1 LFLESFF
8 VEDKMFGKNKGWALV
23 LSGGGAKGI
32 AHIGVLKFLEE
43 KGIVPDLIAG
53 TSVGAI
59 IGGAYA
65 CGMTAKELEDFILND
80 FNYKD
85 YFDIRTIHLPEMAWT
100 RALQAGET
108 MRNLF
113 NRLGAD
119 GGEKIYAKLLEMT
132 KDKDFGQ
139 EKIPFICN
147 AVDIVHHRHVIL
159 DSGKI
164 AAAIRASM
172 AVPGLI
178 TPSVSGDSLLV
189 DGGVVDNMIVSSAV
203 KRDYKKVLAV
213 NLNRHGPI
221 TRESIVNG
229 VDVIYEAM
237 FVNSRMIK
245 RTGDDKPDL
254 EIIVSDGRSYEDFSE
269 PAKLIKLGYDSA
281 KKVERKIKRVSGN
294 AIFGLF

>member
-1 LFLESFF
+1 
-8 VEDKMFGKNKGWALV
+8 MFGKNKGWALV

-43 KGIVPDLIAG
+43 KGIIPDLIAG

-59 IGGAYA
+59 IGGAYS
-65 CGMTAKELEDFILND
+65 CGMSAKELEDFVVND

-85 YFDIRTIHLPEMAWT
+85 YFDIRTIHLPDMAWT
-100 RALQAGET
+100 KALQAGET

-113 NRLGAD
+113 NRLGVD
-119 GGEKIYAKLLEMT
+119 GGEKIYAKLIEMT

-147 AVDIVHHRHVIL
+147 AVDILNHRHLIL

-164 AAAIRASM
+164 AKAIRASM

-178 TPSVSGDSLLV
+178 TPCVSGDSMLV
-189 DGGVVDNMIVSSAV
+189 DGGVVDNMIVRASV
-203 KRDYKKVLAV
+203 ERGYKRVIAV
-213 NLNRHGPI
+213 NLNKYGPVA
-221 TRESIVNG
+221 RKHLVNG

-245 RTGDDKPDL
+245 RVGNDKPDL
-254 EIIVSDGRSYEDFSE
+254 EIIASDGRSYEDFSE
-269 PAKLIKLGYDSA
+269 PEKLIKLGYETA
-281 KKVERKIKRVSGN
+281 KKVERKIKRISGN
-294 AIFGLF
+294 SIFGLF